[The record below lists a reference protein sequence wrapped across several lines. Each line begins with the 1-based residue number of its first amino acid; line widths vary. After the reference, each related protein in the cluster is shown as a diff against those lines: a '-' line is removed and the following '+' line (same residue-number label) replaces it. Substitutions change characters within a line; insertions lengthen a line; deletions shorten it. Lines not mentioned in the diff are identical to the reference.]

1 MMKDHIYDPGKTKI
15 DENTWF
21 CKISSSICCGGLNP
35 HGTNK
40 EYQTTL
46 NGIYKNS
53 CVYCLYYNTG
63 IVINNVPHK
72 ECVYGTKEELEN
84 WKYFAFNNKL
94 PLFLNI
100 ILTIDQHNNSYNYVP
115 WITDKH
121 YTDDEIYK
129 ILNISHEE
137 KELVDKTILKFERNS
152 EWFKKYME
160 GL

>member
-15 DENTWF
+15 DENTKF
-21 CKISSSICCGGLNP
+21 LFYANIVGQGGCGG
-35 HGTNK
+35 HGYGIFKNMDSDFQHTKNGEFQNSVIDVLCRKTN
-40 EYQTTL
+40 TDT
-46 NGIYKNS
+46 YK
-53 CVYCLYYNTG
+53 L
-63 IVINNVPHK
+63 
-72 ECVYGTKEELEN
+72 YGTKEELEN
-84 WKYFAFNNKL
+84 WKYFVFNNKL